1 MIVSKRG
8 YSVTVGD
15 GGSGEISSTFQPQT
29 AVIASLTAFLRLVV
43 AAPSPHISEE
53 LVALESLVEM
63 VMIWQVAAVPVQ
75 GPTALT

>member
-1 MIVSKRG
+1 VEAAKLS
-8 YSVTVGD
+8 SVL
-15 GGSGEISSTFQPQT
+15 TFQPQT

-43 AAPSPHISEE
+43 PLLRRTIAEE

-63 VMIWQVAAVPVQ
+63 VMIWQVAAAAVQ

>member
-1 MIVSKRG
+1 MG
-8 YSVTVGD
+8 TA
-15 GGSGEISSTFQPQT
+15 ELFFQLQL
-29 AVIASLTAFLRLVV
+29 AVIASFTALLRLVV
-43 AAPSPHISEE
+43 TLLRLLRRTLKEE